1 MHFSIQNLLQQ
12 KMGSFLHIPSFS
24 APPWSLKLLPSSSW
38 VLCDSRVSYFSSKCT
53 MHLRKSLLLSR
64 NLGTGR
70 EGWPTWF
77 LHCLEALMQ
86 SESCYSRHS
95 AGASEDL
102 ISIWGQWSMSSLR
115 NQRAEVPPVTDNYW
129 KVWLANISE
138 PTKLL
143 SP

>member
-1 MHFSIQNLLQQ
+1 MHFSIQNRLQQ
-12 KMGSFLHIPSFS
+12 KMGSFPHIPSFS
-24 APPWSLKLLPSSSW
+24 ISPWSLKLLPSSSR
-38 VLCDSRVSYFSSKCT
+38 VLYDSRVLYFSSPCT

-102 ISIWGQWSMSSLR
+102 ISIWGQWSMSYLR